1 MPSTPGTDV
10 GHVQEDTLWTPRFC
24 PSDDLESSRE
34 EKESHLT
41 VRSNCNASVRIFN
54 SAMENI
60 KEVSGQKKI
69 DQLQYQLKSWDAR
82 SDIEREK
89 FVCKATEACRLVC
102 NVIAPSDGEKLRKAL
117 QGEKVN
123 DITAKP
129 RLEALV
135 AAYKRA
141 PSKML
146 RKRIL
151 SIYAKRF

>member
-1 MPSTPGTDV
+1 MQCFRSDFLIL
-10 GHVQEDTLWTPRFC
+10 QWKTLKRC
-24 PSDDLESSRE
+24 QG
-34 EKESHLT
+34 K
-41 VRSNCNASVRIFN
+41 
-54 SAMENI
+54 
-60 KEVSGQKKI
+60 KKI
-69 DQLQYQLKSWDAR
+69 YQLQYQLKSWDAR

-89 FVCKATEACRLVC
+89 FVCKATEACRLLC
-102 NVIAPSDGEKLRKAL
+102 NVIASNDGEKLRKAL
-117 QGEKVN
+117 RGEKVN
-123 DITAKP
+123 EITADP

>member
-10 GHVQEDTLWTPRFC
+10 SHVQEDTLWTHRFC

-34 EKESHLT
+34 EKESHLRLG
-41 VRSNCNASVRIFN
+41 VIAILPFGFVN

-69 DQLQYQLKSWDAR
+69 YQLQYQLKSWDAR
-82 SDIEREK
+82 SDIRREK
-89 FVCKATEACRLVC
+89 FVCKATEACRLLC
-102 NVIAPSDGEKLRKAL
+102 NVIAPNDGEKLRKAL

-123 DITAKP
+123 EITADP